1 MKDTT
6 GIEKVFSE
14 FGQAAYH
21 VQLME
26 YDLISIWMLDSIT
39 QGVSFKRKDLL
50 RFQEAWGK
58 KTFGQLLKPLQR
70 SNLISAEIKGFL
82 EQLRLTRNRMMHYF
96 FLDSATDLQTND
108 GRERTVAEL
117 QQMTQLLKKG
127 QQFFADM
134 LQTYLKDF
142 GVDVEEIWK
151 QRNVSLQKVVFL

>member
-6 GIEKVFSE
+6 GIEEVFSE
-14 FGQAAYH
+14 FGHAAYH

-39 QGVSFKRKDLL
+39 QGVSFTRKDLL

-58 KTFGQLLKPLQR
+58 KTFGRLLKPLQR

-82 EQLRLTRNRMMHYF
+82 EQLRLTRNRLMHCF
-96 FLDSATDLQTND
+96 FLDSAADLLTND

-142 GVDVEEIWK
+142 GVDVKEIWK
-151 QRNVSLQKVVFL
+151 QVFQRNGEGN